1 MMPGT
6 SSTGPVI
13 TANLGA
19 TVAAFTCRN
28 GDGRPVA
35 VINTEAAHH
44 PGLRTQAAFALAGA
58 GFDAGIILG
67 ALHGIR
73 R

>member
-1 MMPGT
+1 MPG
-6 SSTGPVI
+6 SSQVI

-19 TVAAFTCRN
+19 KVAAFTCN
-28 GDGRPVA
+28 INGRPVA

-44 PGLRTQAAFALAGA
+44 PELRTQAAFALAGA
-58 GFDAGIILG
+58 GLDAGLILG
-67 ALHGIR
+67 ALHGVR